1 MINQYI
7 AEHYDANQFWHFII
21 FLTICDKII
30 FGWRDVFWTSV
41 LYLSV
46 ALHFF

>member
-7 AEHYDANQFWHFII
+7 AEDYDANQFWHFII

-30 FGWRDVFWTSV
+30 FEWRDVFWMSV